1 MNTRTGERTS
11 LLGRLTLCALA
22 LTLAAT
28 AGCGG
33 DGDSASASATLSGA
47 SLSITGTPATQVTA
61 GQAYAFT
68 PAVSGPAGA
77 ALSFSIQNMPS
88 WAAFSSATGKLS
100 GTPQSSNVGTFP
112 GVVISVS
119 DGTTSAALPAFSI
132 AVQAA
137 ATSGSGT
144 ASLQWTIPTTNT
156 NGTPLTDLA
165 GFTINY
171 GTSADALTQ
180 TVTVASATMTTYTV
194 QGLAAG
200 TWYFTITAYT
210 SVGTKSSPS
219 DVASLTIS

>member
-1 MNTRTGERTS
+1 MDTRTGERTS
-11 LLGRLTLCALA
+11 LLGRFTLCALA
-22 LTLAAT
+22 LALAAT

-33 DGDSASASATLSGA
+33 DGDSASASPTLSGA
-47 SLSITGTPATQVTA
+47 ALSITGSPATQVTA

-68 PAVSGPAGA
+68 PKASGPAGA
-77 ALSFSIQNMPS
+77 TLSFSIQNMPS
-88 WAAFSSATGKLS
+88 WAAFSIATGTLS
-100 GTPQSSNVGTFP
+100 GTPQSSNVGAFP

-132 AVQAA
+132 AVEA

-144 ASLQWTIPTTNT
+144 ASLHWTIPTTNT

-165 GFTINY
+165 GFTISY
-171 GTSADALTQ
+171 GTSTDALTD
-180 TVTVASATMTTYTV
+180 TINVDSTTMTTYTV